1 MAADPA
7 DLTTVANLE
16 AWLGLTN
23 VTQPVAD
30 QLQRLITAA
39 SLWMQTYMSR
49 TIRSLAYTEVRDGQG
64 GNRMVLGNEPVTAV
78 ASVVINGQAVPAS
91 PGFGQAGYIFTST
104 AIVLTGY
111 LFTRGDANVQV
122 NYTGGF
128 ASTPPDLE
136 QACLDL
142 ASMRWKERD
151 RIGHASK
158 TLGAE
163 TVTFITKDMS
173 DFVRT
178 TLAKYDSVIPV

>member
-1 MAADPA
+1 MSPDPA

-16 AWLGLTN
+16 AWMGLTN
-23 VTQPVAD
+23 VAQPVAD

-39 SLWMQTYMSR
+39 SLWMQTYISR
-49 TIRSLAYTEVRDGQG
+49 TIRSQAYTETRDGQG
-64 GNRMVLGNEPVTAV
+64 GNRLVLGNEPVTAV
-78 ASVVINGQAVPAS
+78 SSVMIDGQSIPAS
-91 PGFGQAGYIFTST
+91 PGFGQAGYIFTGT
-104 AIVLTGY
+104 AIILTGY
-111 LFTRGDANVQV
+111 LFNRGDANVKV
-122 NYTGGF
+122 SYTGGF
-128 ASTPPDLE
+128 TSTPLDLE

-158 TLGAE
+158 TIGAE

-173 DFVRT
+173 DFVKT